1 MNYILSQIFGGLSF
15 LFVFASMQTK
25 NIKSVL
31 VCQAAINALGMFSYV
46 LIGGLS
52 GCGIYLVATAQS
64 VIYYVIRSKGR
75 EEPKWL
81 SPGVVT
87 AYLLCSVLTFKGWL
101 DLVPMVAAVLCA
113 LGISQKKPTNYRILI
128 LLNGA
133 VWTVYDVA
141 IGAYAMLAGHMF
153 TVLSALSGIIRFD
166 LLKKAEKT

>member
-1 MNYILSQIFGGLSF
+1 
-15 LFVFASMQTK
+15 
-25 NIKSVL
+25 
-31 VCQAAINALGMFSYV
+31 
-46 LIGGLS
+46 
-52 GCGIYLVATAQS
+52 
-64 VIYYVIRSKGR
+64 
-75 EEPKWL
+75 
-81 SPGVVT
+81 VT